1 MASRVIF
8 ESVGVDM
15 ENFVSELTFIKSI
28 VSVNFTV
35 KRKHY
40 GAKIYIIANNKRIN
54 KNIIMMMTKVRSVND
69 ISSLKQLLTG
79 LRDMLTSHYMTCD

>member
-40 GAKIYIIANNKRIN
+40 GAKIFIIVNNKQIN
-54 KNIIMMMTKVRSVND
+54 KNIIMIMTKVRCLND
-69 ISSLKQLLTG
+69 ISSLKTIVNRFEGYVNKSLH
-79 LRDMLTSHYMTCD
+79 DM